1 MVRPKA
7 RGGRQQSNAAGRKR
21 KQRDEFFD
29 EEDEADFFV
38 QSGEEGA
45 GSESEDEESEQ
56 EETAE
61 EKRLRLAKAYLDQV
75 KAIEAAEREPG
86 SESEDEE
93 GGDGGGSAAHDAV
106 AGRLRDDALEGMG
119 HLQRRL
125 AHRLALPPLPRVAD
139 YGGAAA
145 CGGRLLRG
153 HRLSVT
159 AVALTADE
167 RTVFSVSKDGAILE
181 HDVESGAR
189 QRFVASS
196 AAGLGR
202 VEQTGTEAD
211 WVKRGPRQS
220 GAASLLAAAVS
231 GDGRYLAVGGGDR
244 KVHVWDA
251 RSRQYV
257 RGFPGHKDAVTCLA
271 FREGTHELYSG
282 SLDRSIKLWSLDDMA
297 YVDTLFGHQAEVL
310 SVDALRAERCV
321 SCGADR
327 TCRVW
332 KIPEES
338 QLIFRGHCLTIECC
352 RYIAG
357 GAWATGAADGSLSL
371 WSGTKKKPMFTMRRD
386 GEEAEGAG
394 SVGGDAATWVGSV
407 GVCRGS
413 DLLASGAGDGV
424 VRLWRVADAKGGS
437 SKALEAV
444 GGVPVRGFV
453 NSLALGRSGRVLVAG
468 VGQEP
473 RMGRWLRD
481 AAARNGVLIQPL
493 QLDPEGGD

>member
-1 MVRPKA
+1 M
-7 RGGRQQSNAAGRKR
+7 
-21 KQRDEFFD
+21 
-29 EEDEADFFV
+29 
-38 QSGEEGA
+38 
-45 GSESEDEESEQ
+45 
-56 EETAE
+56 
-61 EKRLRLAKAYLDQV
+61 DQV

-119 HLQRRL
+119 HLHRRL

-257 RGFPGHKDAVTCLA
+257 R
-271 FREGTHELYSG
+271 
-282 SLDRSIKLWSLDDMA
+282 
-297 YVDTLFGHQAEVL
+297 
-310 SVDALRAERCV
+310 V
-321 SCGADR
+321 SCGG
-327 TCRVW
+327 C
-332 KIPEES
+332 
-338 QLIFRGHCLTIECC
+338 
-352 RYIAG
+352 
-357 GAWATGAADGSLSL
+357 AAA
-371 WSGTKKKPMFTMRRD
+371 PRQ
-386 GEEAEGAG
+386 
-394 SVGGDAATWVGSV
+394 AALALPGRA
-407 GVCRGS
+407 C
-413 DLLASGAGDGV
+413 LLAVGPPAGRCLSPPSARSPAAQAAAPLCGPAPSPS
-424 VRLWRVADAKGGS
+424 RRTHTHTQAH
-437 SKALEAV
+437 ALLPSTRRPSPAGLPRAQGRGDV
-444 GGVPVRGFV
+444 PGVPGGHARAVQRLSGQIHQAV
-453 NSLALGRSGRVLVAG
+453 EPGRHGICGHAVWA
-468 VGQEP
+468 P
-473 RMGRWLRD
+473 
-481 AAARNGVLIQPL
+481 
-493 QLDPEGGD
+493 GG